1 LTIRLV
7 IGEDD
12 DLIRESLKIILGTN
26 QNIEVLDAFPNGREA
41 LEYVVRN
48 DVDIALLDVRM
59 PIMNGVLATK
69 EINEKS
75 NTKVIILTTFDEDDY
90 IRSAISYGAK
100 GYLLKNTPPDKIISA
115 IEMVYAGNSVIQEEV
130 LSKLSSNLDYKEKE
144 EFDMTQFTER
154 EIEIIKEISKG
165 ASNKEI
171 SSSLFISEG
180 TVKNYITSILQKTG
194 LSHRTQIA
202 IKYLKSIWQKSYER
216 YDLL

>member
-1 LTIRLV
+1 MTIRLV

>member
-1 LTIRLV
+1 MSIRLV

-12 DLIRESLKIILGTN
+12 DLIRESLKIILGAN
-26 QNIEVLDAFPNGREA
+26 PNIEVLEAFPNGRET

-48 DVDIALLDVRM
+48 EVDIALLDVRM

-69 EINEKS
+69 EISEKS
-75 NTKVIILTTFDEDDY
+75 NTKVIILTTFDEDEY

-115 IEMVYAGNSVIQEEV
+115 IEMVYDGNSVIQEEV

-171 SSSLFISEG
+171 SSNLFISEG

-202 IKYLKSIWQKSYER
+202 IKYLKSI
-216 YDLL
+216 

>member
-1 LTIRLV
+1 MTIRLV

-100 GYLLKNTPPDKIISA
+100 GYLLKNTPPDKIINA
-115 IEMVYAGNSVIQEEV
+115 IEMVYDGNSVIQEEV

-202 IKYLKSIWQKSYER
+202 IKYLKSI
-216 YDLL
+216 

>member
-1 LTIRLV
+1 MTIRLV

-26 QNIEVLDAFPNGREA
+26 QNIEVLDVFPNGREA

-115 IEMVYAGNSVIQEEV
+115 IEMVYEGNSVIQEEV
-130 LSKLSSNLDYKEKE
+130 LSKLSSNLEYKEKE
-144 EFDMTQFTER
+144 EFDMKQFTER

-171 SSSLFISEG
+171 SSILFISEG

-202 IKYLKSIWQKSYER
+202 IKYLKSI
-216 YDLL
+216 

>member
-1 LTIRLV
+1 MTIRLV

-100 GYLLKNTPPDKIISA
+100 GYLLKNTPPDKIINA
-115 IEMVYAGNSVIQEEV
+115 IEMVYYGNSVIQEEV

-202 IKYLKSIWQKSYER
+202 IKYLKSI
-216 YDLL
+216 

>member
-1 LTIRLV
+1 MTIRLV

-12 DLIRESLKIILGTN
+12 DLIRESLKIILGAN
-26 QNIEVLDAFPNGREA
+26 SNIEVLDAFPNGREA

-90 IRSAISYGAK
+90 IKSAISYGAK

-202 IKYLKSIWQKSYER
+202 IKYLKSI
-216 YDLL
+216 

>member
-1 LTIRLV
+1 MTIRLV

-12 DLIRESLKIILGTN
+12 DLIRESLKIILGAN
-26 QNIEVLDAFPNGREA
+26 KNIEVLNAFSNGRET

-171 SSSLFISEG
+171 SRSLFISEG

-202 IKYLKSIWQKSYER
+202 IKYLKSI
-216 YDLL
+216 

>member
-1 LTIRLV
+1 MSIRLV

-12 DLIRESLKIILGTN
+12 DLIRESLKIILGAN
-26 QNIEVLDAFPNGREA
+26 PNIEVLEAFPNGREA

-69 EINEKS
+69 EISEKS
-75 NTKVIILTTFDEDDY
+75 NTKVIILTTFDEDEY

-115 IEMVYAGNSVIQEEV
+115 IEMVYDGNSVIQEEV

-171 SSSLFISEG
+171 SSNLFISEG

-202 IKYLKSIWQKSYER
+202 IKYLKSI
-216 YDLL
+216 

>member
-1 LTIRLV
+1 MTIRLV

-202 IKYLKSIWQKSYER
+202 IKYLKSI
-216 YDLL
+216 

>member
-1 LTIRLV
+1 MAIKVV

-12 DLIRESLKIILGTN
+12 NLIRESLKIILGAN
-26 QNIEVLDAFPNGREA
+26 IDIEVLDAFPNGRET
-41 LEYVVRN
+41 LEYILRN

-59 PIMNGVLATK
+59 PVMNGVLATK

-75 NTKVIILTTFDEDDY
+75 KTKVIILTTFDEDEY
-90 IRSAISYGAK
+90 IRNAISYGAK

-115 IEMVYAGNSVIQEEV
+115 IKMVYEGNSVIQEEV
-130 LSKLSSNLDYKEKE
+130 LSKLSSNIEYKEKE
-144 EFDMTQFTER
+144 EFDLSIFTDR

-171 SSSLFISEG
+171 SKSLYISEG
-180 TVKNYITSILQKTG
+180 TVKNYITSILQKTE

-202 IKYLKSIWQKSYER
+202 IKYLKSI
-216 YDLL
+216 